1 MANGAGNSQ
10 PSGTWPE
17 VKSGPL
23 IVGGSLIGIGVA
35 VAAVGLAVA
44 GSHVVSAT
52 RQWLNSLET
61 PPSQFAQL
69 KWEQAKTAAASG
81 ANTWR
86 EHPNSKAH
94 GWGKGWGAVAAGQP
108 CLTRPCQ
115 GPQMEVGQGR
125 GAILHMT
132 HRPGCNLQAL
142 LRAAL
147 VGVLAWQAGPARS
160 GPRNC

>member
-10 PSGTWPE
+10 PNGTWPE
-17 VKSGPL
+17 VRSGPL

-86 EHPNSKAH
+86 EHPNSKRM
-94 GWGKGWGAVAAGQP
+94 GGGGWGAVAAGQP

-115 GPQMEVGQGR
+115 GPQWR
-125 GAILHMT
+125 
-132 HRPGCNLQAL
+132 
-142 LRAAL
+142 
-147 VGVLAWQAGPARS
+147 
-160 GPRNC
+160 

>member
-10 PSGTWPE
+10 PNGTWPE
-17 VKSGPL
+17 VRSGPL

-86 EHPNSKAH
+86 EHPNAKAR
-94 GWGKGWGAVAAGQP
+94 
-108 CLTRPCQ
+108 LTR
-115 GPQMEVGQGR
+115 
-125 GAILHMT
+125 
-132 HRPGCNLQAL
+132 RPA
-142 LRAAL
+142 
-147 VGVLAWQAGPARS
+147 S
-160 GPRNC
+160 SSD

>member
-1 MANGAGNSQ
+1 MGVMANGAGNSQ
-10 PSGTWPE
+10 PNGTWPE
-17 VKSGPL
+17 VRSGPL

-81 ANTWR
+81 G
-86 EHPNSKAH
+86 EHLA
-94 GWGKGWGAVAAGQP
+94 GAPQRQGTPDAARAIGE
-108 CLTRPCQ
+108 LTTA
-115 GPQMEVGQGR
+115 R
-125 GAILHMT
+125 G
-132 HRPGCNLQAL
+132 
-142 LRAAL
+142 
-147 VGVLAWQAGPARS
+147 
-160 GPRNC
+160 